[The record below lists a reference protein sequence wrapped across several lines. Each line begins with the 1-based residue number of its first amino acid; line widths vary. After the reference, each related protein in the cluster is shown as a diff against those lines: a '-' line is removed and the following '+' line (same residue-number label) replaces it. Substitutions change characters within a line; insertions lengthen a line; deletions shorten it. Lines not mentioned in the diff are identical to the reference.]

1 MFFCQNL
8 PQFIERAK
16 YKQQKIDH
24 NLYEKKNQKFRTIE
38 DKNWTNLKNEF
49 CKEAF
54 NKL

>member
-24 NLYEKKNQKFRTIE
+24 NLYEKKIKNLGQLKTRIE
-38 DKNWTNLKNEF
+38 RI
-49 CKEAF
+49 
-54 NKL
+54 